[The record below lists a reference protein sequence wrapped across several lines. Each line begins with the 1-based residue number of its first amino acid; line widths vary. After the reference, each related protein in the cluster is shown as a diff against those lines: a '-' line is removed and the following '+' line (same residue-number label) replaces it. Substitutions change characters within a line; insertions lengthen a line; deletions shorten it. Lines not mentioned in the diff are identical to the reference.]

1 MAKISAGPVVDILGD
16 EMTRIIWDLIKE
28 KLILPFLDIEL
39 HVYDLG
45 MENRD
50 LTNDQVTLDCAEA
63 VKKYNVGIKCATITP
78 DEKRVEEF
86 KLKKMWKSPN
96 GTIRNVLGGT
106 VFREAII
113 CKNIP
118 RLVTGWEKP
127 IIIGRHAHADQ
138 YKATDFIVPG
148 AGKLTLTWT
157 SNDGKDKI
165 EEVINDFKGAG
176 VALGMFNT
184 DASITDFAHSSF
196 KFALSRELPLYLSTK
211 NTILK
216 KYDGRF
222 KDIFQEIYDS
232 QYKPLYEA
240 KGIWYEHRLID
251 DMVAYAMKSEGGF
264 VWACKNY
271 DGDVQSDSIAQGY
284 GSLGLMTSVLIC
296 PDGKTVES
304 EAAHGTVTR
313 HYRMHQQ
320 GKETSTNPIA
330 SIFAWTRGLLHRA
343 KLDNNQQ
350 LEDFANKLE
359 EVCIETIEAGFMTKD
374 LAICIKGM
382 SGVQRSDYLNTF
394 EFLDKLAENLKLKLK
409 LACK

>member
-16 EMTRIIWDLIKE
+16 EMTRIIWDIIKE

-39 HVYDLG
+39 HVFDLG

-50 LTNDQVTLDCAEA
+50 ATDDQVTIDCAEA

-96 GTIRNVLGGT
+96 GTLRNILGGT
-106 VFREAII
+106 VFREPII

-118 RLVTGWEKP
+118 RLVTGWTSP

-138 YKATDFIVPG
+138 YRATDFLIPG
-148 AGKLTLTWT
+148 AGKLEMKWT
-157 SNDGKDKI
+157 GLDGSTI
-165 EEVINDFKGAG
+165 EHTVNDFKGAG
-176 VALGMFNT
+176 VAIGMYNT
-184 DASITDFAHSSF
+184 DESIKDFAHSSF
-196 KFALSRELPLYLSTK
+196 QYALQREYPLYLSTK

-222 KDIFQEIYDS
+222 KDIFQDIYDNE
-232 QYKPLYEA
+232 YKKLYDA
-240 KGIWYEHRLID
+240 KKIWYEHRLID

-271 DGDVQSDSIAQGY
+271 DGDVQSDSVAQGY
-284 GSLGLMTSVLIC
+284 GSLGMMTSVLIC
-296 PDGKTVES
+296 PDGKTVEA

-330 SIFAWTRGLLHRA
+330 SIFAWTRGLEHRA
-343 KLDNNQQ
+343 KLDNNGPLKRFCQA
-350 LEDFANKLE
+350 LEA
-359 EVCIETIEAGFMTKD
+359 VCVETIEAGFMTKD

-382 SGVQRSDYLNTF
+382 NGTTRADYLNTF
-394 EFLDKLAENLKLKLK
+394 EFMDKLAENLKLKLS
-409 LACK
+409 L